1 MKGKIFPIIFTTL
14 IATLLFFGA
23 MYRVKNVDN
32 EYGIKKFQEC
42 DKKYE
47 FSYTKGSEEIKKTY
61 NYKIQDETALI
72 VILDDGT
79 TNDSEELY
87 PTVIDELPVKVER
100 YKTFSM
106 KQLYIESGIF
116 GAIVLFISLLFFNI
130 CAKIG
135 RNLERKKQE
144 RYERKLEKKQ
154 MKENSKG
161 DLY

>member
-79 TNDSEELY
+79 FHYAVSVMADA
-87 PTVIDELPVKVER
+87 D
-100 YKTFSM
+100 
-106 KQLYIESGIF
+106 Q
-116 GAIVLFISLLFFNI
+116 A
-130 CAKIG
+130 A
-135 RNLERKKQE
+135 
-144 RYERKLEKKQ
+144 KLEATWKHILD
-154 MKENSKG
+154 SVCAVSTG
-161 DLY
+161 